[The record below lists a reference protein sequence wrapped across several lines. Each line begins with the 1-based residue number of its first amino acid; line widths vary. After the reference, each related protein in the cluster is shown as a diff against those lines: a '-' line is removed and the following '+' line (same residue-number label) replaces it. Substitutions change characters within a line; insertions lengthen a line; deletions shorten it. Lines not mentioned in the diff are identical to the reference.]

1 MNATKT
7 FSKETQL
14 GLFVALA
21 LVTLV
26 FIVEM
31 AGGGALLNQSYT
43 VRARF
48 DSAKELRVGS
58 PVKLAGVKVGR
69 VSGIRLADRKV
80 EVELS
85 IQNDVALRTD
95 SMASIGFSG
104 LLGEQFI
111 TLTFGSDERPLV
123 ENDAILEATASPDLN
138 DLMDRIDSVASGVEN
153 VTKTFS
159 GDSLGDLLSPLS
171 DFVRETKPQLTN
183 TVANIDFIMASVAQ
197 GEGTLGRLIADQE
210 LYDQASNLLSAL
222 ETNLGNATE
231 DISAI
236 VTDAQNLMRNMQDG
250 RGSLGKLIT
259 DEGLYNETQSAM
271 VALKEILEK
280 INSGDGTLGELV
292 NDASFLNNLKLTLRK
307 VENATES
314 LEDTG
319 PLSVI
324 NNAANSLF

>member
-1 MNATKT
+1 MNASKT

-31 AGGGALLNQSYT
+31 AGGGALLNQAYT

-58 PVKLAGVKVGR
+58 PVKLAGVRVGR
-69 VSGIRLADRKV
+69 VSDIRLADRKV
-80 EVELS
+80 EVEMS
-85 IQNDVALRTD
+85 IQNDVDLRTD
-95 SMASIGFSG
+95 SVASIGFAG
-104 LLGEQFI
+104 MLGEQFV
-111 TLTFGSDERPLV
+111 TLTFGSEDRPIV
-123 ENDAILEATASPDLN
+123 ENDAILESEITPDLS
-138 DLMDRIDSVASGVEN
+138 DLMERIDSVASGVEN

-159 GDSLGDLLSPLS
+159 GDSLGDLLAPLS

-183 TVANIDFIMASVAQ
+183 TVANVDAIMTSVAN
-197 GEGTLGRLIADQE
+197 GEGTLGRLIADQA
-210 LYDQASNLLSAL
+210 LYDQASNLLSSL
-222 ETNLGNATE
+222 ETNLGDATE
-231 DISAI
+231 DIGAI
-236 VTDAQNLMRNMQDG
+236 VADARELMQGMQDG
-250 RGSLGKLIT
+250 RGSLGKLMT
-259 DEGLYNETQSAM
+259 DEQLYNETQAAM
-271 VALKEILEK
+271 VSLKEILEK
-280 INSGDGTLGELV
+280 INSGNGTLGELV